1 MTVQQLGDMAAAI
14 GYSQQQQQKEPLRSA
29 GRSENFS
36 QTPYYGEFS
45 AGDGSRHV
53 PQSQFPVPQQNAS
66 LDNNM
71 HHSHLPDS
79 HSGHVNSRLPLLYE
93 LLQQGYDQ
101 ALGQPTGV
109 SSTPE
114 SNASHSN
121 SLRHDMASGV
131 NHYYQ
136 GSQNQPQFQLPS
148 IQEFTKSTVKKYII
162 SADHLSL
169 EPVSVHPTHQYQ
181 VSQNDYQFQ
190 SQRSVSS
197 NDTSSRSSQSEHPV
211 SVEPT
216 SSVKMHNHPLTK
228 IRSSSGGD
236 LFICNWENCGKE
248 FKKYY
253 NLKSHLKIHT
263 GERPF
268 ACDFDGCS
276 AAFTRR
282 HDLNR
287 HRKTHSGEREYQCS
301 DCGRKFSRQDALTRH
316 LNGSTCKGGAGM
328 HGELQRD
335 VQGRCNHA
343 EVQSTYDHDQSAS
356 SYSNSYGVQ
365 QVYQRPIVF
374 VPVNQYQYSNP
385 RHYMEPATSKPH
397 ERVSEEYSQGPSVP
411 YRYENLP
418 QYHARTQDTVY
429 RPSNEFRVNIR

>member
-1 MTVQQLGDMAAAI
+1 MTVQQQDDMAAEV
-14 GYSQQQQQKEPLRSA
+14 GYSQQQKEHLRSA

-45 AGDGSRHV
+45 AGDGGRSV
-53 PQSQFPVPQQNAS
+53 TQSQSSAHQKVS
-66 LDNNM
+66 HGNNT

-101 ALGQPTGV
+101 ALGQPIAV

-114 SNASHSN
+114 SNSTHSN
-121 SLRHDMASGV
+121 SVRHDMASGV
-131 NHYYQ
+131 NHYY
-136 GSQNQPQFQLPS
+136 SFAQNQPQLQLPS
-148 IQEFTKSTVKKYII
+148 IQEFSQSTVKKYII

-169 EPVSVHPTHQYQ
+169 EPVPVHPTHQHK
-181 VSQNDYQFQ
+181 VPQNDFQFQ

-197 NDTSSRSSQSEHPV
+197 TDTSSRSSQSEHPV
-211 SVEPT
+211 AVGT
-216 SSVKMHNHPLTK
+216 SMKMHNHPLTK

-316 LNGSTCKGGAGM
+316 LNGSTCKGGGM
-328 HGELQRD
+328 QGELQRD
-335 VQGRCNHA
+335 VQGRYNHA
-343 EVQSTYDHDQSAS
+343 EVQSAYDHDQSAS

-385 RHYMEPATSKPH
+385 RHYIDPAISKSH
-397 ERVSEEYSQGPSVP
+397 EKVSEEFSQGPSVP

-418 QYHARTQDTVY
+418 QYHARTQNTVY
-429 RPSNEFRVNIR
+429 RPSCEFRVNIR